1 MRRRFPVLLLCAV
14 LADDALAQ
22 AVVKDD
28 GHWRASV
35 GAAYSRASG
44 NTDASNI
51 ALQAD
56 AVRATKRDKWTLGGN
71 ALYAETDGTKRA
83 DQVRAGTRYDWNLT
97 PRAFVFGGLDLERDE
112 VALLDLRH
120 TVTTGAGYR
129 LFDEPDLGWEVFAG
143 VGHVGDRYAAPR
155 LVGDAL
161 RDRYDYATALAG
173 QGSTHR
179 FTETTTGKQ
188 RLVGYPNLKDRGEY
202 RLQWDLG
209 VAVAMTS
216 AWNLTAGLSWRY
228 NSDPGPG
235 FEKSDTLFTSG
246 VALKFE

>member
-1 MRRRFPVLLLCAV
+1 M
-14 LADDALAQ
+14 
-22 AVVKDD
+22 
-28 GHWRASV
+28 
-35 GAAYSRASG
+35 
-44 NTDASNI
+44 
-51 ALQAD
+51 
-56 AVRATKRDKWTLGGN
+56 
-71 ALYAETDGTKRA
+71 
-83 DQVRAGTRYDWNLT
+83 
-97 PRAFVFGGLDLERDE
+97 FGGLDLERDE
-112 VALLDLRH
+112 IALLDLRH
-120 TVTTGAGYR
+120 TLTAGAGYK
-129 LFDEPDLGWEVFAG
+129 LFNEPDLAWEVFAG

-155 LVGDAL
+155 LVGGAL
-161 RDRYDYATALAG
+161 RDRYDYATALVG

-188 RLVGYPNLKDRGEY
+188 RLVAYPNLRDRGAY

-209 VAVAMTS
+209 VAVAMTK